1 MKNKKLVLIILAA
14 GGILLLTLLIFVLA
28 CNVFQSRIALEGE
41 TKPAQKISYYCP
53 MHPNFTSEKAGSCA
67 ICGMSLVKNEPVMR
81 QGQENKTAKK
91 KLLYYRNPMDPEETS
106 PVPMKDSMGMDYIAV
121 YEAQENGAG
130 PGVYIS
136 TERQQLIGVK
146 KEAIVKRQLA
156 RQIMTVGKV
165 AYDPDL
171 YVAQEEY
178 IQSLKTAE
186 ATKNSVL
193 ASVSSQS
200 NSFADAARKK
210 LLLLGMSR
218 AEIEELAK
226 RRQAQENLYLPDY
239 SDTVWVYLTIYEYE
253 IGLVKV
259 GQEVTLDA
267 SAYPGEAFQGKVVA
281 ITPVLNVETRS
292 LRVRVEVNNPEHKL
306 KPEMFVNAK
315 INIDLGERLA
325 VLETAVLDTGIRKIV
340 YLIKDDDM
348 IELREVNLGQKA
360 QGYYEVLSGLKV
372 GDIVVTSGNFLVDS
386 ESRLKSALTDPSHQH
401 NQ

>member
-1 MKNKKLVLIILAA
+1 MKNKKLVLFILVAS
-14 GGILLLTLLIFVLA
+14 GTLLLILFIFGRSV
-28 CNVFQSRIALEGE
+28 NQRSITPE
-41 TKPAQKISYYCP
+41 
-53 MHPNFTSEKAGSCA
+53 
-67 ICGMSLVKNEPVMR
+67 NEPVVN
-81 QGQENKTAKK
+81 QEGKIGKK
-91 KLLYYRNPMDPEETS
+91 KLLYYRNPMDPEVTS

-121 YEAQENGAG
+121 YAAEESGAS
-130 PGVYIS
+130 PGVYINS
-136 TERQQLIGVK
+136 ERQQLIGVK
-146 KEAIVKRQLA
+146 KEAIVKRQLV

-186 ATKNSVL
+186 ATKNSALV
-193 ASVSSQS
+193 SVSAQS
-200 NSFADAARKK
+200 NSFADASRKK
-210 LLLLGMSR
+210 LLLLGMSKE
-218 AEIEELAK
+218 EIEALAK
-226 RRQAQENLYLPDY
+226 RGQAQENLYLPDY

-253 IGLVKV
+253 IGLVKA

-267 SAYPGEAFQGKVVA
+267 SAFPGEVFQGKVMA

-292 LRVRVEVNNPEHKL
+292 LRVRVEVNDLEHKL

-340 YLIKDDDM
+340 YLIKDDDS

-360 QGYYEVLSGLKV
+360 QGYYEVLDGLKV

-386 ESRLKSALTDPSHQH
+386 ESRLKSALTDPSHEH

>member
-1 MKNKKLVLIILAA
+1 MRNKKLVLIILVIL
-14 GGILLLTLLIFVLA
+14 GILLLALLIFGRGA
-28 CNVFQSRIALEGE
+28 YQSRIVFDNKYVVQQEG
-41 TKPAQKISYYCP
+41 KIS
-53 MHPNFTSEKAGSCA
+53 
-67 ICGMSLVKNEPVMR
+67 
-81 QGQENKTAKK
+81 KK
-91 KLLYYRNPMDPEETS
+91 KLLYYRNPMDPKVTS
-106 PVPMKDSMGMDYIAV
+106 PVPMKDSMGMDYVAV
-121 YEAQENGAG
+121 YSEENGAG
-130 PGVYIS
+130 SGVYIS
-136 TERQQLIGVK
+136 PERQQLIGVK
-146 KEAIVKRQLA
+146 KETVAKRQLL

-193 ASVSSQS
+193 VSVSAQS
-200 NSFADAARKK
+200 NSLADASRKK
-210 LLLLGMSR
+210 LLLLGMSK

-226 RRQAQENLYLPDY
+226 RRQAQENLYLPDS

-267 SAYPGEAFQGKVVA
+267 SSFPGEAFQGKVVA
-281 ITPVLNVETRS
+281 ITLVLNVETRS
-292 LRVRVEVNNPEHKL
+292 LRVRVEVNDSEHKL

-325 VLETAVLDTGIRKIV
+325 VSETTVLDTGIRKIV
-340 YLIKDDDM
+340 YLAKDNDM
-348 IELREVNLGQKA
+348 LELREVNLGQKA
-360 QGYYEVLSGLKV
+360 QGYYEVLSGLKE

-386 ESRLKSALTDPSHQH
+386 ESRLKSALSGQSRQH
-401 NQ
+401 GQ

>member
-1 MKNKKLVLIILAA
+1 MKNKKLLLIILAV
-14 GGILLLTLLIFVLA
+14 GGILLLTLLIFVLGR
-28 CNVFQSRIALEGE
+28 NVSQSRIALENE
-41 TKPAQKISYYCP
+41 TKQAQKATYYCP
-53 MHPNFTSEKAGSCA
+53 MHPNFTADKPGSCA
-67 ICGMSLVKNEPVMR
+67 ICGMSLVKKEPVDR
-81 QGQENKTAKK
+81 LEGKTGKK
-91 KLLYYRNPMDPEETS
+91 KLLYYRNPMDPEVTS
-106 PVPMKDSMGMDYIAV
+106 PVPMKDSMGMDYTAV
-121 YEAQENGAG
+121 YATEESGAG
-130 PGVYIS
+130 PGVYINP
-136 TERQQLIGVK
+136 ERQQLIGVK

-193 ASVSSQS
+193 ASVSAQS

-210 LLLLGMSR
+210 LLLLGMSKV
-218 AEIEELAK
+218 EIEELAK
-226 RRQAQENLYLPDY
+226 RGSAQDNLYLPDY

-259 GQEVTLDA
+259 GQEVMLDA
-267 SAYPGEAFQGKVVA
+267 SAFPGEAFQGKVVA

-292 LRVRVEVNNPEHKL
+292 LRVRVEVNDSEHKL

-340 YLIKDDDM
+340 YLVKDDDM

-360 QGYYEVLSGLKV
+360 QGYYEVLGGLKE

>member
-1 MKNKKLVLIILAA
+1 MKNKKLVLFILIAL
-14 GGILLLTLLIFVLA
+14 GGLSLALFIFWHGA
-28 CNVFQSRIALEGE
+28 YQSRIALGDQ
-41 TKPAQKISYYCP
+41 PNQKLEAIYYCP
-53 MHPNFTSEKAGSCA
+53 MHPNFTSEKPGSCA
-67 ICGMSLVKNEPVMR
+67 ICGMSLVKNESGLR
-81 QGQENKTAKK
+81 QAQ
-91 KLLYYRNPMDPEETS
+91 
-106 PVPMKDSMGMDYIAV
+106 DSA
-121 YEAQENGAG
+121 AG

-136 TERQQLIGVK
+136 PQRQQLIGVK
-146 KEAIVKRQLA
+146 KEAVANRQLS

-178 IQSLKTAE
+178 IQSLKTAD

-193 ASVSSQS
+193 ASVSAQS

-210 LLLLGMSR
+210 LLLLGMSK

-226 RRQAQENLYLPDY
+226 LRQAQENLYLPDY
-239 SDTVWVYLTIYEYE
+239 SDTVWVYLTVYEYE

-267 SAYPGEAFQGKVVA
+267 SAFPGEVFQGKVVA
-281 ITPVLNVETRS
+281 ITPILSAETRS
-292 LRVRVEVNNPEHKL
+292 LRVRVEVNDSEHKL

-325 VLETAVLDTGIRKIV
+325 VSETTVLDTGIRKIV
-340 YLIKDDDM
+340 YLVKDNDM
-348 IELREVNLGQKA
+348 LELREVNLGQKA

-386 ESRLKSALTDPSHQH
+386 ESRLKSALSGQSHQH
-401 NQ
+401 GE